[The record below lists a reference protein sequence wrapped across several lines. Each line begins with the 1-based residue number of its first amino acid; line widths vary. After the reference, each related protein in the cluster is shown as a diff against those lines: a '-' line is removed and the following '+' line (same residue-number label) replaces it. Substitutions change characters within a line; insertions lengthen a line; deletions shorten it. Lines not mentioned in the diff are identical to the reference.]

1 MIHRVLS
8 KKRKVYLPKE
18 NNNMIHRVLSKKRKV
33 DLPKDLKKL
42 IEAHAS
48 TKDLKRVETTR
59 RKSVVAKTFNKVQ
72 N

>member
-1 MIHRVLS
+1 
-8 KKRKVYLPKE
+8 
-18 NNNMIHRVLSKKRKV
+18 MIHRVLSKKRKV
-33 DLPKDLKKL
+33 DLPKDLKKV

-59 RKSVVAKTFNKVQ
+59 RKGVVAKTFNKVQ